1 MKVQTG
7 TVVRTAV
14 LLFALANQLLTAAGK
29 NPLPFSEDE
38 VYQAG
43 TAVVTAVTAIA
54 AWWKN
59 NSFSKEALTADE
71 YMKTLKD
78 STKNEQY

>member
-29 NPLPFSEDE
+29 NPLPFSEEE

-43 TAVVTAVTAIA
+43 TAVVTALTAIA

-59 NSFSKEALTADE
+59 NSFSQEALTADE